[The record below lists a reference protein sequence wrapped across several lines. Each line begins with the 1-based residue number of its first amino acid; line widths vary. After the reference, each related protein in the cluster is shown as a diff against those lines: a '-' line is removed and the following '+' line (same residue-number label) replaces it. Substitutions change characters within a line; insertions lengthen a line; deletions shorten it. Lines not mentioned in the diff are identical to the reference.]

1 MRRLLLHTE
10 VNDGAVIPIWED
22 VRPGDVAV
30 LKEVMKSRRAHPSSE
45 GLPPLEVSY
54 ARVPITA
61 EHPPDFSDFG
71 ALIALALST
80 DMASTPIVLN
90 DQLGRGRASL
100 AAVILVLVQN
110 WLHRDRERAPTAP
123 KMIQRSQSLS
133 RIAGV
138 GDAGMSEAPIRR
150 QSYQV
155 INSA

>member
-110 WLHRDRERAPTAP
+110 WLHRDRERAHFFNLMKAICSSSPHCHGTFPVNLSNGRQILP
-123 KMIQRSQSLS
+123 KSL
-133 RIAGV
+133 
-138 GDAGMSEAPIRR
+138 MNRR
-150 QSYQV
+150 
-155 INSA
+155 